1 MIVYII
7 YIYISNSFL
16 HSPTIGPDKRPD
28 FGAARDIR
36 ALGKFLGSKNV
47 NGRSPGSGADW
58 RYRFHICLVYFLGLC
73 FWEYPPK
80 IIYLSTWWFIPLRK

>member
-1 MIVYII
+1 MILYII
-7 YIYISNSFL
+7 YILHISNSCL

-36 ALGKFLGSKNV
+36 ALGKFLGAKNV

-58 RYRFHICLVYFLGLC
+58 RYRFHIFLAFLVR
-73 FWEYPPK
+73 PM
-80 IIYLSTWWFIPLRK
+80 